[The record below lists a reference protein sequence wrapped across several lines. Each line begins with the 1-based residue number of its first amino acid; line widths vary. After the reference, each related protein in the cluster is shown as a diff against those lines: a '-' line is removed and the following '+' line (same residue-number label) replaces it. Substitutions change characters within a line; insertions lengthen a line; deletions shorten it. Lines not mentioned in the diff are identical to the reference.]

1 MVLPLVGEY
10 VAAFFE
16 PLHNREGVFY
26 FFPALLWLNLK
37 KILKL
42 EIYLTRVCQHSQLL
56 YIPDCYQCRVCQ
68 HESQPSRIDIPDEEK
83 LPPTNNTVNGFGFH
97 FNSG

>member
-26 FFPALLWLNLK
+26 FYPVLLWLNLK
-37 KILKL
+37 KILKFK
-42 EIYLTRVCQHSQLL
+42 IQLTAVYVQIASNFAFSISLTA
-56 YIPDCYQCRVCQ
+56 
-68 HESQPSRIDIPDEEK
+68 
-83 LPPTNNTVNGFGFH
+83 TNK
-97 FNSG
+97 